1 MSPRLGQWKQR
12 LGPGFARVGN
22 PCSKGF
28 YPVPFH
34 RSQFYSWT
42 FSVQTRKPQEL
53 GDLASLTAPWN
64 YEPAL
69 HISRCRLGHS
79 ERRPGLGWAPRHGCQ
94 QAERMSVLCVAPSLF
109 SPRIPTPDTR
119 GEHLRPPLGLPLPHG
134 SPVGSNNS
142 IPNSSQQIRTFHHPQ
157 STLVNKGACGDR
169 KKQKEM
175 EFIPKGRQ
183 TVE

>member
-79 ERRPGLGWAPRHGCQ
+79 EHRPGLGWAPRHGCQ
-94 QAERMSVLCVAPSLF
+94 QAERMSVLCVAPSS
-109 SPRIPTPDTR
+109 SPQGFP
-119 GEHLRPPLGLPLPHG
+119 HLTQGGTFEATSGAASASWVPSGVQQLHSQFKPANSNFP
-134 SPVGSNNS
+134 SPAKHF
-142 IPNSSQQIRTFHHPQ
+142 SQQR
-157 STLVNKGACGDR
+157 SLRG
-169 KKQKEM
+169 
-175 EFIPKGRQ
+175 
-183 TVE
+183 